1 MSVLDHGGLI
11 VAARDYHNGADESR
25 TLMYTCNEG
34 SSWSQLTFT
43 NENVRVFAVITEPG
57 ETSTVVR
64 LAPPT
69 NNPMLLEEYH
79 GIWNILYVIHCLG
92 VAIILMLFLHFML
105 KNPEEKDM
113 FSIFFC

>member
-11 VAARDYHNGADESR
+11 VAARDYHNGANESR

-43 NENVRVFAVITEPG
+43 DKDIRVFAVITEPG

-69 NNPMLLEEYH
+69 NNPIALP
-79 GIWNILYVIHCLG
+79 I
-92 VAIILMLFLHFML
+92 LHFV
-105 KNPEEKDM
+105 PA
-113 FSIFFC
+113 